1 MSLLSRVPTMAVYAV
16 SLLVAGHVQAG
27 SLDLSKPVSL
37 ICETSAVKLDTEPF
51 EATKGE
57 IVVELQLEEA
67 ANPDGPGRW
76 RARAKSEKHT
86 SSLAI
91 QTKGV
96 CEPDCPFN
104 QAKDGSIQLWSP
116 KPMALTQ
123 LDDSTMLVL
132 VSLNRDSLE
141 MKASFFKKKQL
152 SGLERGDCKLLQPEA
167 GQQDLGGSSAGG
179 QSTGQPSESE
189 QKE

>member
-1 MSLLSRVPTMAVYAV
+1 MSLLSRIPTMAAYVV
-16 SLLVAGHVQAG
+16 SLLAAGHVQAG

-37 ICETSAVKLDTEPF
+37 VCETSAVKLDTEPF

-57 IVVELQLEEA
+57 IVVELQLEEV

-76 RARAKSEKHT
+76 RATAKSEKHT
-86 SSLAI
+86 SSLANL
-91 QTKGV
+91 TKGT

-116 KPMALTQ
+116 KQMALTQ
-123 LDDSTMLVL
+123 LDDSMMLVL
-132 VSLNRDSLE
+132 VSLNRTSLE
-141 MKASFFKKKQL
+141 MKASFFKNKQL
-152 SGLERGDCKLLQPEA
+152 SGLERGDCKVLQSGA
-167 GQQDLGGSSAGG
+167 GQQDLDKANAGAPD
-179 QSTGQPSESE
+179 TGQPSETE